1 MMPKWPSRKEIVF
14 LKEKRLKFLYEM
26 HSQWGQNCPQ
36 KGKKENRFLKDEKN
50 LRYYSLWPPKLN
62 AVQQNLSS
70 QYLISL
76 MKENLNSM
84 YFESLG
90 ENHENFKKA

>member
-1 MMPKWPSRKEIVF
+1 MMPKRPSRKEIVF

-26 HSQWGQNCPQ
+26 HSPWGQNCPQ
-36 KGKKENRFLKDEKN
+36 KGKKENRFLKDEKI
-50 LRYYSLWPPKLN
+50 LDIIVCGPPKLN
-62 AVQQNLSS
+62 AIQQNLSS

-84 YFESLG
+84 YF
-90 ENHENFKKA
+90 